1 MTHQM
6 ESRSLPLDEDE
17 LALLAQLA
25 SGAQV
30 EVIARRLGV
39 SERTIRR
46 RTRGICER
54 LGVDTTVQA
63 IDGPPIAGWSEPL
76 AEGPSAPSTR

>member
-1 MTHQM
+1 M
-6 ESRSLPLDEDE
+6 ESRSLPLDEND

-30 EVIARRLGV
+30 EVIARRLSV

-63 IDGPPIAGWSEPL
+63 IVWAAHRRL
-76 AEGPSAPSTR
+76 V